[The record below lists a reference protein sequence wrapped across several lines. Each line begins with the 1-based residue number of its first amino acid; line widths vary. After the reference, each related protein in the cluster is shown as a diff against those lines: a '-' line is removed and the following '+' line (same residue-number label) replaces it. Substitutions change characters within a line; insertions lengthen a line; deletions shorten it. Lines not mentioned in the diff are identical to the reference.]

1 MALLR
6 TQIVRK
12 VQNQAGSAI
21 ANANA
26 TIYSLPDNSLAT
38 VYTNETGT
46 ATYTQPLQSGLDGSF
61 AGWLELG
68 DYSITIA
75 SSSGTST
82 SRYYANHPQ
91 QSYLETY
98 SDDVPLT
105 VKAGTALTSNM
116 AEWKNASGSTVM
128 SVSTAGSITSPTVT
142 AIQGSVTNTQGSV
155 NSTQGSV
162 ANIAGTAGTAYNL
175 TSTYGSVSS
184 HVSATTSVHGITN
197 TANLVYTDNATLGS
211 VGSIAG
217 SVTAIN
223 SSLGSVAGT
232 VSMGGLV
239 FANEA
244 ARDAAITSPTEG
256 MRAYLT
262 SPTVPAATGETT
274 LLPTGVQTIYNGSVW
289 VCTTP
294 ISTYSA
300 TSALRP
306 FSGDTTTYAVP
317 TGGTNLSVTLVT
329 GTTALITIT
338 ANADPAGNGSGAIAC
353 AVSGASSIAA
363 SNNFASF
370 VWYTGYDW
378 TATSTTLVMYGL
390 TAGTNT
396 FTMQYRADQ
405 NGNTFRTLKR
415 WLTVQGI
422 A

>member
-75 SSSGTST
+75 SSAGTST

-98 SDDVPLT
+98 GDDVPLT

-116 AEWKNASGSTVM
+116 AEWKDASGTTVM

-142 AIQGSVTNTQGSV
+142 AIQNSVTAVDSSLGSALGTIGTNT
-155 NSTQGSV
+155 
-162 ANIAGTAGTAYNL
+162 AAI
-175 TSTYGSVSS
+175 GSVSGT
-184 HVSATTSVHGITN
+184 VGTAVTN
-197 TANLVYTDNATLGS
+197 ISNL
-211 VGSIAG
+211 
-217 SVTAIN
+217 N

-239 FANEA
+239 FTNEA

-256 MRAYLT
+256 MRVYLT
-262 SPTVPAATGETT
+262 APTIPAATGGTT
-274 LLPTGVQTIYNGSVW
+274 VLPTGITTIYNGSVW
-289 VCTTP
+289 VCVTP
-294 ISTYSA
+294 VSAYTPDLGETMSTSYSA
-300 TSALRP
+300 TL
-306 FSGDTTTYAVP
+306 
-317 TGGTNLSVTLVT
+317 TGAPGTNPSVTLVT
-329 GTTALITIT
+329 GTSAVLDLSCAVLSTVE
-338 ANADPAGNGSGAIAC
+338 GVGAFMSV
-353 AVSGASSIAA
+353 AVSGAGTVAA
-363 SNNFASF
+363 ND
-370 VWYTGYDW
+370 VWSVYS
-378 TATSTTLVMYGL
+378 ANTSAMVSGRRAVITGL

-396 FTMQYRADQ
+396 FTLQYRQASSATGRYI
-405 NGNTFRTLKR
+405 NRII
-415 WLTVQGI
+415 TVQGL

>member
-75 SSSGTST
+75 SSAGTST

-98 SDDVPLT
+98 GDDVPLT

-116 AEWKNASGSTVM
+116 AEWKDASGTTVM

-142 AIQGSVTNTQGSV
+142 AIQNSVTAVDSSLGSALGTIGTNT
-155 NSTQGSV
+155 
-162 ANIAGTAGTAYNL
+162 AAI
-175 TSTYGSVSS
+175 GSVSGT
-184 HVSATTSVHGITN
+184 VGTAVTN
-197 TANLVYTDNATLGS
+197 ISNL
-211 VGSIAG
+211 
-217 SVTAIN
+217 N

-262 SPTVPAATGETT
+262 APTVPAATGDTT
-274 LLPTGVQTIYNGSVW
+274 VLPTGITTIYNGSVW
-289 VCTTP
+289 VCVTP
-294 ISTYSA
+294 VSAYTPDLGETVSTSYSA
-300 TSALRP
+300 TL
-306 FSGDTTTYAVP
+306 
-317 TGGTNLSVTLVT
+317 TGAPGTNPSVTLVT
-329 GTTALITIT
+329 GTSAVLDLSCAVAST
-338 ANADPAGNGSGAIAC
+338 GSGVGAFMSVS
-353 AVSGASSIAA
+353 VSGAGTVAA
-363 SNNFASF
+363 NDIWA
-370 VWYTGYDW
+370 VYTAD
-378 TATSTTLVMYGL
+378 TSAGTRGRRAVIGGL

-396 FTMQYRADQ
+396 FTLQYRQSSSAMGRYI
-405 NGNTFRTLKR
+405 NRMIS
-415 WLTVQGI
+415 VQGL

>member
-98 SDDVPLT
+98 GNDVPLT
-105 VKAGTALTSNM
+105 IKAGTALTSNM
-116 AEWKNASGSTVM
+116 AEWKDSSGTTVM
-128 SVSTAGSITSPTVT
+128 SVSTSGSITSPTVT

-162 ANIAGTAGTAYNL
+162 
-175 TSTYGSVSS
+175 SS
-184 HVSATTSVHGITN
+184 HVSATASVHGITN

-211 VGSIAG
+211 VAGIDASLGSALGTI
-217 SVTAIN
+217 STNTSAI
-223 SSLGSVAGT
+223 GSVAGT
-232 VSMGGLV
+232 VENVITQPFGTISSSHVLGTAD
-239 FANEA
+239 ANKLIKTTSST
-244 ARDAAITSPTEG
+244 AIT
-256 MRAYLT
+256 
-262 SPTVPAATGETT
+262 VT
-274 LLPTGVQTIYNGSVW
+274 LPPNGSVAFP
-289 VCTTP
+289 VGQKVDFMQMGVGTVTFAAG
-294 ISTYSA
+294 SA
-300 TSALRP
+300 
-306 FSGDTTTYAVP
+306 G
-317 TGGTNLSVTLVT
+317 
-329 GTTALITIT
+329 
-338 ANADPAGNGSGAIAC
+338 
-353 AVSGASSIAA
+353 
-363 SNNFASF
+363 
-370 VWYTGYDW
+370 
-378 TATSTTLVMYGL
+378 
-390 TAGTNT
+390 TAGTVALRAT
-396 FTMQYRADQ
+396 PSAIIRTQYSAVSVIKLDT
-405 NGNTFRTLKR
+405 NEWGLIGDLF
-415 WLTVQGI
+415 
-422 A
+422 